1 MARSA
6 KRTGLESSG
15 IKTNAP
21 PGLVGGR
28 QEFARFEGNAELEEA
43 LMQICGQSPE
53 RRIKG
58 AETIMRLMSKEPI
71 DPKLAER
78 AFDPLLT
85 LAESERDKEVK
96 RSFLKALGSAPLQ
109 FTMPANTIQ
118 RIEEL
123 TLKETDANVVREA
136 ARAIFRLSNDNPTAP
151 ENVLR
156 LNDKAK
162 RRFGNDHIV
171 RVAILDVM
179 VELCK

>member
-1 MARSA
+1 MAKSA
-6 KRTGLESSG
+6 KRTESG
-15 IKTNAP
+15 FIGVKTQAP
-21 PGLVGGR
+21 IGSVGGR
-28 QEFARFEGNAELEEA
+28 REFARFEGNADLEEA
-43 LMQICGQSPE
+43 LMQIYGQSPE

-58 AETIMRLMSKEPI
+58 AEAIMMLMSKEPI
-71 DPKLAER
+71 DPKMAER
-78 AFDPLLT
+78 VFYPLLT
-85 LAESERDKEVK
+85 LAESERDKAVK
-96 RSFLKALGSAPLQ
+96 RSFIKALGSIPAQ

-118 RIEEL
+118 RLEEL
-123 TLKETDANVVREA
+123 ALKETDANVVREA

-162 RRFGNDHIV
+162 RRFGDNHIV